1 MHLRFC
7 GYLRCLI
14 YINACLTCCTLLS
27 EQSPPRPRITG
38 VAHIAIFAHDFE
50 KSRAFYRDF
59 LGFDEPYSLKNP
71 KGSMSMTFLKINER
85 QYIELFPE
93 REPNTDRLSHISLET
108 DNTEALRVYLASKGV
123 KVPAAGAPGRTG

>member
-7 GYLRCLI
+7 GYLRGLI

-50 KSRAFYRDF
+50 KSRAFCREF
-59 LGFDEPYSLKNP
+59 LGFDEPYFLKNRN
-71 KGSMSMTFLKINER
+71 GSASMTCFKINER
-85 QYIELFPE
+85 QYVELFPE
-93 REPNTDRLSHISLET
+93 RAPRAWRSALSGCHQ
-108 DNTEALRVYLASKGV
+108 LRRHCRAFLAQRRG
-123 KVPAAGAPGRTG
+123 